1 MIVGTGRCSWQ
12 PEVLRSRHGMGQKWP
27 IDITGKS
34 GLGPRTILFG
44 WLAIAAIVGFLVWA
58 AVTAG

>member
-1 MIVGTGRCSWQ
+1 MGW
-12 PEVLRSRHGMGQKWP
+12 GQKWP